1 MTLKWPQM
9 SLKWLEMKVESSETT
24 GDMLKWYSNNLK
36 WLLNLLAR
44 PSDDLKWR
52 FNDIGHAGDLQM
64 TSHAIYMTWNGM
76 VVESDV
82 CDIQM
87 IRVTARKDLQITTNR
102 PSNVLKRHLNDVKW
116 PDGGITC
123 MCALHTWRLIFLIFF
138 FVLKFILSVLT
149 FIAVHVNTVSCDS
162 VLAC

>member
-87 IRVTARKDLQITTNR
+87 IRVTARKDLQTYKCIVTLFR
-102 PSNVLKRHLNDVKW
+102 FGDRAWGFLRSIFKSLGSPACSRHLRDRSIFKKFLVKESK
-116 PDGGITC
+116 T
-123 MCALHTWRLIFLIFF
+123 RFF
-138 FVLKFILSVLT
+138 NRI
-149 FIAVHVNTVSCDS
+149 
-162 VLAC
+162 